1 MNHLAIV
8 VGDITDHG
16 GSVISGAKTFF
27 IDNVAV
33 AHIGCEVLCPLHGAT
48 RIATGQ
54 NHFVVEGHP
63 VAIEGDLT
71 SCGARLIS
79 QQQSCFRIDGQPA
92 AMGVAAY
99 SPSET
104 ESSTGKAFIQPLAAA
119 SAATTWTAPS
129 DIIAMSA
136 SSSSALDVCR
146 SATSITSCCKT
157 VSTSPEACLIAKA
170 GARGTAAQAPL
181 LWTSPLAPRRL
192 FWSNRHVPE

>member
-33 AHIGCEVLCPLHGAT
+33 AHIGCEVLCPLHGPT
-48 RIATGQ
+48 RIVTGQ

-79 QQQSCFRIDGQPA
+79 QQQSCFWIDGQPA

-104 ESSTGKAFIQPLAAA
+104 ESPTGKAFTQPLVAAP
-119 SAATTWTAPS
+119 AATSWTAPS
-129 DIIAMSA
+129 DTHCDECFQFISA
-136 SSSSALDVCR
+136 RRLPLGHLNYVLLQDGQC
-146 SATSITSCCKT
+146 I
-157 VSTSPEACLIAKA
+157 
-170 GARGTAAQAPL
+170 ARGVLDHEGRSPRQGSRGPASLDIAISAP
-181 LWTSPLAPRRL
+181 SPAL
-192 FWSNRHVPE
+192 E